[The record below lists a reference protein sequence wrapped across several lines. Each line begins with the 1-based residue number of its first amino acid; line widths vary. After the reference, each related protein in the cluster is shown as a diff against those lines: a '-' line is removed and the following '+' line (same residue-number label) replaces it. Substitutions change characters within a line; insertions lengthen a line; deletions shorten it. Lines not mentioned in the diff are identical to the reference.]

1 MKAMSED
8 DDKQDSETL
17 NTEQFLTYRIGR
29 EDYGIKILSVR
40 EIRGWENVAR
50 VPNTPVY
57 VKGVLNL
64 RGTAVPVIDMRVRM
78 NIANPVYDAT
88 TVLIVIRAQ
97 IDGAERI
104 AGVVVDSVSDVKD
117 INVDEIKKTPD
128 FSDRVDTEFITGI
141 ADVSGTM
148 VMLFDVDNFMRHEDL
163 YDNPEAVD

>member
-1 MKAMSED
+1 MSNAEE
-8 DDKQDSETL
+8 KQNQEAVD
-17 NTEQFLTYRIGR
+17 TEQFLTYRIGK

-64 RGTAVPVIDMRVRM
+64 RGTAVPVIDMRIRM

-117 INVDEIKKTPD
+117 VRVDEIRKTPD
-128 FSDRVDTEFITGI
+128 FSDDVDTEFITGI

-148 VMLFDVDNFMRHEDL
+148 VMLFDVDNFMRHSDL

>member
-1 MKAMSED
+1 MNED
-8 DDKQDSETL
+8 EDKQEVEAI
-17 NTEQFLTYRIGR
+17 NTEQFLTYRIGK

-50 VPNTPVY
+50 VPNTPAY

-78 NIANPVYDAT
+78 DITDPIYDAT

-97 IDGAERI
+97 IDGVERI

-117 INVDEIKKTPD
+117 INVEEIKKTPD
-128 FSDRVDTEFITGI
+128 FSDSVDTEFITGI
-141 ADVSGTM
+141 ADVNGTM
-148 VMLFDVDNFMRHEDL
+148 VMLFDVDNFMRHKDL
-163 YDNPEAVD
+163 YDSPDAIE